1 MERFLRITWLL
12 AKIRSRKRYLLT
24 NPLNPTLLRV
34 SSRKILLRLL
44 NTVDHICHLLPIR
57 PFLEFKRMVE
67 TSLVAIGEQL
77 LPSSMLVAEDKRC

>member
-1 MERFLRITWLL
+1 MERFQRITWLL
-12 AKIRSRKRYLLT
+12 AKIRSRKRFLLT

-44 NTVDHICHLLPIR
+44 DTVDHICHLLPIQ

-67 TSLVAIGEQL
+67 TSLAAIGEQW
-77 LPSSMLVAEDKRC
+77 LPSSMVMVEDKRC